1 VIPWVEVETFLNEKL
16 KMKNYEITLESGK
29 QTIVLGAI
37 LTQCEATGQ
46 SFIYSEKDI
55 TWHNL
60 IAVVPATAL
69 VRVLK

>member
-1 VIPWVEVETFLNEKL
+1 
-16 KMKNYEITLESGK
+16 MKNYEITLESGK

-55 TWHNL
+55 AWHNL